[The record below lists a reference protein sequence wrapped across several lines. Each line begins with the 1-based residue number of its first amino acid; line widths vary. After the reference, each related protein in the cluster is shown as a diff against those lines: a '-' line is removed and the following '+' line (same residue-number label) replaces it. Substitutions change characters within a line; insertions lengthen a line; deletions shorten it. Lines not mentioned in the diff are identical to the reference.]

1 MGRVIRREV
10 VAIRCEL
17 RTCGAVKWLTP
28 LSLYADWRLQR
39 EQLQEAVDQGWVLVL
54 TPQLRSYCP
63 QHAVRSQACSCRTNR
78 ERRHLC
84 VVHSADSARLLW
96 SAGTPAPD
104 GGVGVFWVVDDA
116 VAA

>member
-17 RTCGAVKWLTP
+17 RSCRAVKRLTP
-28 LSLYADWRLQR
+28 LSLYADWRLQQ
-39 EQLQEAVDQGWVLVL
+39 EQLEEAVAQGWVLVL

-63 QHAVRSQACSCRTNR
+63 QHSARSRECSCRTNR

-84 VVHSADSARLLW
+84 IVHSAETARLLW
-96 SAGTPAPD
+96 SAGLPSPV
-104 GGVGVFWVVDDA
+104 GGPGVFWVVEDA
-116 VAA
+116 FAA

>member
-10 VAIRCEL
+10 VALRCEL
-17 RTCGAVKWLTP
+17 RSCGSSKRLTP
-28 LSLYADWRLQR
+28 LSLYADWSLQQ

-63 QHAVRSQACSCRTNR
+63 HHTARALACSCRTNP

-84 VVHSADSARLLW
+84 IVHESDAAGLLW
-96 SAGTPAPD
+96 SAGLPIPENPLGLRWA
-104 GGVGVFWVVDDA
+104 VGDA
-116 VAA
+116 AA